1 MTVVSPSFVSRE
13 SQLKKLGHFLAS
25 LQASPPGHS
34 VMVFGPTGVGKST
47 LLKQMKRSFRESTI
61 PIVILSYGRGVAA
74 ENYAD
79 FMSELARGVQSEWPG
94 LSPFVDAFSNLEFR
108 NAEAEPSEIIAD
120 FLGKVDE
127 HFLQSEQQE
136 IHPELADLQ
145 ILFIVEDLD
154 LLGASEIEFL
164 GRMKNALKGYAQ
176 FSSRYHFIF
185 TGNEKSTTLELV
197 RNILKD
203 DAVVEEILL
212 APFSRPE
219 SEVILTGYG
228 VDPEKF
234 ADIHNQ
240 TGGLPARL
248 VEYGENYK
256 PKDPLEAKQLEMAEE
271 ILRPLANEQR
281 EWIKIAALLPICDE
295 ENLGL
300 FLSKEQKVRAMQWI
314 KMVPLSCVEVK
325 GDYVQ
330 IGEKEKNMLQLFQQK
345 EHPGK
350 FRKRLKKVHQLE
362 SVKRVVPKYEHRF
375 LLSVLAEFNHFDR
388 EVLSYVFG
396 DKAADQYMNL
406 VETKTVFFSVQSSR
420 IRLSQ
425 NAKIMM
431 QLYKQLYPVKDLPS
445 IKQKVSSFWATKTE
459 SLNRELE
466 EIEEKISGNESIRGD
481 VKTGISQLDSKITSL
496 AHTLSIMDK
505 ERKTMIVKVKRS
517 PVGYLSIILQVLGIV
532 CLYFAVLYQDEFLMP
547 VLVVAGLLITVG
559 FAISLKRR
567 GNVKVSHTKILRQ
580 SEKRNRTAKELEH
593 LNKEKLQLAM
603 RRDQS
608 INLVH
613 ECKERTMTIQL
624 LLKQPYM
631 RV

>member
-1 MTVVSPSFVSRE
+1 MT
-13 SQLKKLGHFLAS
+13 
-25 LQASPPGHS
+25 
-34 VMVFGPTGVGKST
+34 
-47 LLKQMKRSFRESTI
+47 RSFRESTI
-61 PIVILSYGRGVAA
+61 PIVILSYGSGVAA
-74 ENYAD
+74 ESYAD
-79 FMSELARGVQSEWPG
+79 FMSELASGAQSEWPG

-108 NAEAEPSEIIAD
+108 NSEAEPSEIVGD
-120 FLGKVDE
+120 FLGKLDE
-127 HFLQSEQQE
+127 HFLQSEQQD

-145 ILFIVEDLD
+145 LLFIVEDLD

-185 TGNEKSTTLELV
+185 TGNEKSTTLGLI

-219 SEVILTGYG
+219 SEIILTGYG
-228 VDPEKF
+228 VDSAKF
-234 ADIHNQ
+234 AEIHNQ
-240 TGGLPARL
+240 TGGIPARL

-271 ILRPLANEQR
+271 ILRPLGNEQR
-281 EWIKIAALLPICDE
+281 EWIKIASLLPICDE

-300 FLSKEQKVRAMQWI
+300 FLSKEQRTRAMQWL
-314 KMVPLSCVEVK
+314 KMVPLSCVDFR

-330 IGEKEKNMLQLFQQK
+330 IGEKEKIILQLFQKK

-350 FRKRLKKVHQLE
+350 FSKRLKKVHQLE

-388 EVLSYVFG
+388 EVLSFAFG
-396 DKAADQYMNL
+396 EKAADQYMNF
-406 VETKTVFFSVQSSR
+406 VETKTVFFSLEPSR
-420 IRLSQ
+420 IRLSR

-431 QLYKQLYPVKDLPS
+431 QLYKNLYPVKDLPA
-445 IKQKVSSFWATKTE
+445 IKKKVSAFWAKKTE
-459 SLNRELE
+459 SLNHELE
-466 EIEEKISGNESIRGD
+466 EIEEKISGNETIRGD
-481 VKTGISQLDSKITSL
+481 VKTGISQLDTQISNL
-496 AHTLSIMDK
+496 AQTLSIMDK
-505 ERKTMIVKVKRS
+505 ERKTMIVQVKRS
-517 PVGYLSIILQVLGIV
+517 HVGVFSIILQVLGIV
-532 CLYFAVLYQDEFLMP
+532 CLYIAVLYQDEFLMP
-547 VLVVAGLLITVG
+547 VLVAAVLLITVG
-559 FAISLKRR
+559 FGISLKRR
-567 GNVKVSHTKILRQ
+567 GSVKVSHTKILRH
-580 SEKRNRTAKELEH
+580 SEKRNRTAKELER

-608 INLVH
+608 IKLVH
-613 ECKERTMTIQL
+613 ECKERIMTIQQ

-631 RV
+631 RG